1 MSLNAR
7 EACKKQIHEKIFGKP
22 RVASTDE
29 LMAACFETHPEAFAK
44 IEKKHT
50 VEPKVTKV
58 ELNSK
63 LD

>member
-22 RVASTDE
+22 RVVSTDE

-44 IEKKHT
+44 IDKKKT
-50 VEPKVTKV
+50 VEPKVVKV
-58 ELNSK
+58 DLIRS